1 MPSPELVNCQTD
13 CLPGRLPGKQ
23 RAHEG
28 PFVPEY
34 AAALVPDPVRFD
46 EVRVGTEQG
55 AVLLVGSEAWEAEQG
70 EGLVACALGRK
81 EVAVVRTAMRIHQL
95 DPPPAEA
102 LEGVDLR
109 RIDHV
114 FNDASDHTSA

>member
-13 CLPGRLPGKQ
+13 CLPGRVPVKQ

-46 EVRVGTEQG
+46 EVPAQPMQMSRPRS
-55 AVLLVGSEAWEAEQG
+55 ASESSASPELHG
-70 EGLVACALGRK
+70 GGMPPGRLALTRW
-81 EVAVVRTAMRIHQL
+81 
-95 DPPPAEA
+95 
-102 LEGVDLR
+102 
-109 RIDHV
+109 
-114 FNDASDHTSA
+114 